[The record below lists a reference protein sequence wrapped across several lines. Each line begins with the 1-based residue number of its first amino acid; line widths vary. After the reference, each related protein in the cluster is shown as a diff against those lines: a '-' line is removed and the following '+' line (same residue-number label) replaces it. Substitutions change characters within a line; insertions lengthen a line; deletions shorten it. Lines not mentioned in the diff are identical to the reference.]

1 MQTFLPIHQQKRLGL
16 LVKRSPLTRAQIHHI
31 NGLRKVSY
39 ATLTTCNSDHHNY
52 TQQEQNHSMGALSL
66 DPKIHL
72 DLTNKNE
79 KSCSEQRSKMLLALV
94 PIALN

>member
-1 MQTFLPIHQQKRLGL
+1 
-16 LVKRSPLTRAQIHHI
+16 
-31 NGLRKVSY
+31 
-39 ATLTTCNSDHHNY
+39 
-52 TQQEQNHSMGALSL
+52 MGALGL

-94 PIALN
+94 PIALNKTEAKSEPESPALTAAVQRELVIILNNQH